1 MALSKIIAEG
11 VDLTDTFAFTGTVT
25 GAGDVLDA
33 TTTVPSE
40 GGAVTTNLVQGLAK
54 VWVSFNQVSTTSTN
68 DSLSVSSLSD
78 LGTGLTQINVSNSF
92 STSNYTTSG
101 SVIGSTQSWSG
112 TSMVSNG
119 NANDANTTTY
129 YRISCRDTFPSNSG
143 AARDFSKVSCMNNG
157 DLA

>member
-25 GAGDVLDA
+25 GAGEITA
-33 TTTVPSE
+33 STTAPSE
-40 GGAVTTNLVQGLAK
+40 GGAVTTNVVQGLAK
-54 VWVSFNQVSTTSTN
+54 AWVSFNQVSTNSIN

-78 LGTGLTQINVSNSF
+78 LGTGLTQIDVSNSF

-129 YRISCRDTFPSNSG
+129 YRISCRDTFPGNNSTS
-143 AARDFSKVSCMNNG
+143 RDFSKVSCMNNG

>member
-40 GGAVTTNLVQGLAK
+40 GGAATTNLVQGLAK
-54 VWVSFNQVSTTSTN
+54 AWMSLNSTGTPSIRDSLNISSVTDHLVGSQTGETINSFAGTDNMAPTASAWNNLSSSGKYAAAAGIRNSSSYWVGAFWSTTSHDVIYN
-68 DSLSVSSLSD
+68 SSSVH
-78 LGTGLTQINVSNSF
+78 
-92 STSNYTTSG
+92 
-101 SVIGSTQSWSG
+101 
-112 TSMVSNG
+112 
-119 NANDANTTTY
+119 
-129 YRISCRDTFPSNSG
+129 
-143 AARDFSKVSCMNNG
+143 G